1 MTLPFRPLNKRL
13 TGVGKTSEMVTRRL
27 LLAVLLAALCFA
39 AIPAVASAQPC
50 WKRVIADWTKDGK
63 IDGKYSPHC
72 LRTAYKK
79 TPEDLRDYSS
89 ILDDI
94 NAALIA
100 KSSTHSGNGNGSGPS
115 GGTTPTNGPNS
126 PASIAARKRAAERA
140 RKAAEHAVP
149 GAGTP
154 SSAPGHDHTVPLPLI
169 LLAAVLIGGAI
180 AGAAPHGI
188 KWYRGRFPRVRP
200 STGSVRPPA

>member
-1 MTLPFRPLNKRL
+1 ML
-13 TGVGKTSEMVTRRL
+13 TRRL
-27 LLAVLLAALCFA
+27 PLAALLAALCFA

-50 WKRVIADWTKDGK
+50 WKRVISDWTKDGK

-100 KSSTHSGNGNGSGPS
+100 KSSSRGSSGGTGGGPT

-126 PASIAARKRAAERA
+126 PATAAAQKRTAEKA

-154 SSAPGHDHTVPLPLI
+154 SSAPGHDREIPLPLI
-169 LLAAVLIGGAI
+169 LLAVVLVGGAI

>member
-1 MTLPFRPLNKRL
+1 ML
-13 TGVGKTSEMVTRRL
+13 TRRL
-27 LLAVLLAALCFA
+27 PLVVLLAALSCA
-39 AIPAVASAQPC
+39 AIPSVASAQPC
-50 WKRVIADWTKDGK
+50 WKRVISDWTKDGK
-63 IDGKYSPHC
+63 IDGRYSPHC

-100 KSSTHSGNGNGSGPS
+100 KSSSHNPGGGSGSGPS
-115 GGTTPTNGPNS
+115 GGTSPTNGPNS
-126 PASIAARKRAAERA
+126 PATAAAQKRAAEKA
-140 RKAAEHAVP
+140 RKAAQHAVP

-154 SSAPGHDHTVPLPLI
+154 SSDPGHDREIPLPLI
-169 LLAAVLIGGAI
+169 LLAAVLLGGAI

-188 KWYRGRFPRVRP
+188 KWYRRRSPRLRP

>member
-1 MTLPFRPLNKRL
+1 ML
-13 TGVGKTSEMVTRRL
+13 TRRL
-27 LLAVLLAALCFA
+27 PLAVLLAALCFA

-50 WKRVIADWTKDGK
+50 WKRVITDWTKDGK
-63 IDGKYSPHC
+63 IDGRYSPHC

-100 KSSTHSGNGNGSGPS
+100 KSSTHSGSNGGGPN
-115 GGTTPTNGPNS
+115 GTTPTNGPNS
-126 PASIAARKRAAERA
+126 PATAAAQKRAAERA

-154 SSAPGHDHTVPLPLI
+154 ASAPGHDRQIPLPLI
-169 LLAAVLIGGAI
+169 LLAAVILGGAI

-188 KWYRGRFPRVRP
+188 RWYRGRFPRVRP

>member
-1 MTLPFRPLNKRL
+1 ML
-13 TGVGKTSEMVTRRL
+13 TRRL
-27 LLAVLLAALCFA
+27 PLAVLLAALCVA
-39 AIPAVASAQPC
+39 AVPSVASAQPC
-50 WKRVIADWTKDGK
+50 WKRVISDWTKNGK
-63 IDGKYSPHC
+63 IDGRYSPHC

-100 KSSTHSGNGNGSGPS
+100 KSSTHRSGGGSGPS
-115 GGTTPTNGPNS
+115 GTPTNGPN
-126 PASIAARKRAAERA
+126 AAATAAARKRAAERA

-154 SSAPGHDHTVPLPLI
+154 SSAPGHDREVPLPLI
-169 LLAAVLIGGAI
+169 LLAAVIVGGAI

-188 KWYRGRFPRVRP
+188 KWYRGRSPKVRP